1 MSLISDYA
9 NQTVSLER
17 KESTND
23 YGDVTY
29 SDTESILAVYEPA
42 TGLRRSLTG
51 DEVAVESR
59 VLTET
64 PVSLGDRIEGSSVR
78 RVIPVIGFDGETIGY
93 EAYL

>member
-23 YGDVTY
+23 YGDTTY
-29 SDTESILAVYEPA
+29 ADAESILAVYELA
-42 TGLRRSLTG
+42 SGLRRSLTG

-64 PVSLGDRIEGSSVR
+64 AVALGDRIEGSSVR
-78 RVIPVIGFDGETIGY
+78 RVVPVIDFDGETIGY
-93 EAYL
+93 EAFL